1 MTGFELKSFEFRRE
15 REASWRELET
25 LIELARTDG
34 LRSFRPQELHRL
46 PVLYRGVLSSLSV
59 ARAISL
65 DRNLISYLEAL
76 AARSYLLVYGS
87 KRNYASAVAEFFTR
101 RFPAQVWR
109 LRHGVGLAIVLMTLG
124 ALCGYALTARDS
136 DLFFSLVSDD
146 MAQGRSPLSSREELL
161 EVLESGGDGSGGL
174 SLFAS
179 FLFSH
184 NARIGM
190 LCFALGFA
198 AGVPVALLLFTNGLI
213 LGAFAAIHHQHDLGL
228 EFWAWILPHGVTELL
243 AVCVCGGAGFVLGQ
257 AVVFPGRF
265 SRLTNLARHGREAA
279 GLVLGAVAMFFVAA
293 LLEGYFRQLVV
304 HEVPRLS
311 MVFATGAFWWW
322 YFTRLG
328 RRSALPAAAEDSV
341 TLASL
346 REDVS
351 LAPLREDVSLASF
364 REDE

>member
-1 MTGFELKSFEFRRE
+1 MAGFELKSFEFRRE
-15 REASWRELET
+15 REASWRELEA
-25 LIELARTDG
+25 LIERARTGG
-34 LRSFRPQELHRL
+34 LRRLDAGDLHRL

-87 KRNYASAVAEFFTR
+87 KRNYATAVAEFFQT

-109 LRHGVGLAIVLMTLG
+109 LRHGVGLAIVLMALG
-124 ALCGYALTARDS
+124 TLCGYTLTARDG
-136 DLFFSLVSDD
+136 DLFFSLVSEQ

-161 EVLESGGDGSGGL
+161 EVLESGGESDRL

-198 AGVPVALLLFTNGLI
+198 AGVPVALLLFANGLI
-213 LGAFAAIHHQHDLGL
+213 LGAFAAVHAQHGLGL
-228 EFWAWILPHGVTELL
+228 EFWAWVLPHGVTELL
-243 AVCVCGGAGFVLGQ
+243 AVCVCGGAGFALGH

-279 GLVLGAVAMFFVAA
+279 VLVLGAVAMFFIAA

-304 HEVPRLS
+304 HAVPRLA
-311 MVFATGAFWWW
+311 MVFATAAFWWW
-322 YFTRLG
+322 YFTGLG
-328 RRSALPAAAEDSV
+328 RRGAAPGEDS
-341 TLASL
+341 
-346 REDVS
+346 
-351 LAPLREDVSLASF
+351 
-364 REDE
+364 

>member
-1 MTGFELKSFEFRRE
+1 MPGFELKSFEFRRE
-15 REASWRELET
+15 REASWRELEA
-25 LIELARTDG
+25 LIERASTGG
-34 LRSFRPQELHRL
+34 LKSFDPQELHRL

-87 KRNYASAVAEFFTR
+87 KRNYAEAVAEFFSR

-109 LRHGVGLAIVLMTLG
+109 LRYGVGLAIVLMTLG
-124 ALCGYALTARDS
+124 ALCGYALTARDG

-146 MAQGRSPLSSREELL
+146 MASGRSPLSSREELL
-161 EVLESGGDGSGGL
+161 EVLKSGGESDRL
-174 SLFAS
+174 SFFAS

-184 NARIGM
+184 NARVGM

-198 AGVPVALLLFTNGLI
+198 AGVPVALLLFANGLI
-213 LGAFAAIHHQHDLGL
+213 LGAFAAIHVQHDLGL
-228 EFWAWILPHGVTELL
+228 EFWAWVLPHGVTELL
-243 AVCVCGGAGFVLGQ
+243 AVCVCGGAGFVLGH

-265 SRLTNLARHGREAA
+265 SRLTNLARRGREAA
-279 GLVLGAVAMFFVAA
+279 VLVLGAVAMFFVAA

-304 HEVPRLS
+304 HAVPRLS
-311 MVFATGAFWWW
+311 MVLLTGAFWWW

-328 RRSALPAAAEDSV
+328 SRGVPS
-341 TLASL
+341 ASL
-346 REDVS
+346 RET
-351 LAPLREDVSLASF
+351 A
-364 REDE
+364 

>member
-15 REASWRELET
+15 REASWRELEN
-25 LIELARTDG
+25 LLLLARAGGMRSLDTDD
-34 LRSFRPQELHRL
+34 LHRL

-65 DRNLISYLEAL
+65 DRNLVTYLEAL

-124 ALCGYALTARDS
+124 ALCGYALTARDG

-161 EVLESGGDGSGGL
+161 EVLKSGGDGGGL

-243 AVCVCGGAGFVLGQ
+243 AVCVCGGAGLFLGQ

-279 GLVLGAVAMFFVAA
+279 VLVLGAVVMFFVAA

-311 MVFATGAFWWW
+311 MVFATTAFWWW

-328 RRSALPAAAEDSV
+328 RRGAPTAALGEES
-341 TLASL
+341 
-346 REDVS
+346 
-351 LAPLREDVSLASF
+351 
-364 REDE
+364 